1 MINGFKSFIRF
12 VKFDGNLKSFFF
24 LVYNYPCEKLL
35 RKLYKLRY
43 NLHHY

>member
-12 VKFDGNLKSFFF
+12 VKFDGNLKSFF

-35 RKLYKLRY
+35 RKLYKLCY